1 MEREGEGG
9 VAMLLV
15 ISCFRNQDKLLA
27 VQAKLAFWRT
37 MYKVQ
42 VKKVIVY
49 SPSITFRNASQHG
62 PCVLFI
68 DELDALC
75 PKRGS
80 SGNEEENRIVAQLLT
95 LLDGL
100 ESRGQLIVIGATN
113 RPNAIDPALRRPG
126 RLDREVRNK

>member
-1 MEREGEGG
+1 MYGDKSGEFVCGSWDLKCSMYLRFLERF
-9 VAMLLV
+9 L
-15 ISCFRNQDKLLA
+15 F
-27 VQAKLAFWRT
+27 
-37 MYKVQ
+37 
-42 VKKVIVY
+42 
-49 SPSITFRNASQHG
+49 FRNASQYG

-80 SGNEEENRIVAQLLT
+80 SVDEQENRIVAQLLT

-100 ESRGQLIVIGATN
+100 ESRGQLVIIGATN

-126 RLDREVRNK
+126 RLDREVRIKKLFSFVNSVENWLKF

>member
-1 MEREGEGG
+1 MISTWVNDHGCHAFEI
-9 VAMLLV
+9 LV
-15 ISCFRNQDKLLA
+15 ILC
-27 VQAKLAFWRT
+27 
-37 MYKVQ
+37 
-42 VKKVIVY
+42 
-49 SPSITFRNASQHG
+49 FRNASQHG

-80 SGNEEENRIVAQLLT
+80 SGNDEENRIVAQLLT

-100 ESRGQLIVIGATN
+100 ESRGQLVIIGATN

-126 RLDREVRNK
+126 RLDREVSD

>member
-1 MEREGEGG
+1 MYLRFLERF
-9 VAMLLV
+9 L
-15 ISCFRNQDKLLA
+15 F
-27 VQAKLAFWRT
+27 
-37 MYKVQ
+37 
-42 VKKVIVY
+42 
-49 SPSITFRNASQHG
+49 FRNASQHG

-80 SGNEEENRIVAQLLT
+80 SVDEQENRIVAQLLT

-100 ESRGQLIVIGATN
+100 ESRGQLVIIGATN

-126 RLDREVRNK
+126 RLDREVRIKKIFSLTVSNWLKF

>member
-1 MEREGEGG
+1 MYLRLLERF
-9 VAMLLV
+9 L
-15 ISCFRNQDKLLA
+15 F
-27 VQAKLAFWRT
+27 
-37 MYKVQ
+37 
-42 VKKVIVY
+42 
-49 SPSITFRNASQHG
+49 FRNASQYG

-80 SGNEEENRIVAQLLT
+80 SVDEQENRIVAQLLT

-100 ESRGQLIVIGATN
+100 ESRGQLVIIGATN

-126 RLDREVRNK
+126 RLDREVRIKKLFSFVNSVENWLTF

>member
-1 MEREGEGG
+1 
-9 VAMLLV
+9 
-15 ISCFRNQDKLLA
+15 
-27 VQAKLAFWRT
+27 
-37 MYKVQ
+37 MYLRFLEHFLF
-42 VKKVIVY
+42 
-49 SPSITFRNASQHG
+49 FRNASQYG

-80 SGNEEENRIVAQLLT
+80 SVDEQENRIVAQLLT

-100 ESRGQLIVIGATN
+100 ESRGQLVIIGATN

-126 RLDREVRNK
+126 RLDREVRIKKLFSLTSSSSSSSIFIYTRNRIILHGLPRNRV

>member
-1 MEREGEGG
+1 M
-9 VAMLLV
+9 LV
-15 ISCFRNQDKLLA
+15 ILC
-27 VQAKLAFWRT
+27 
-37 MYKVQ
+37 
-42 VKKVIVY
+42 
-49 SPSITFRNASQHG
+49 FRNASQHG

-80 SGNEEENRIVAQLLT
+80 SGNEQEDRIVAQFLT

-100 ESRGQLIVIGATN
+100 ESRRQLVIIRATN

-126 RLDREVRNK
+126 RLDREVKY